1 MLTEI
6 GKLGRIRDL
15 GLPAE
20 LFADV
25 ADKLIAAWRARA
37 ARMCPS
43 DFRDAPRPI
52 RLTLLA
58 VLCWVRTAELVD
70 GLVDLLLG
78 LVHKIDTRA
87 ETRVERELF
96 GEWTRVRGKDAMLVR
111 IATAATDRPDGTVR
125 EAIFPV
131 AGEQTL
137 HDVIREARADQR
149 TFQERKR
156 TVLRSSYSSHY

>member
-1 MLTEI
+1 
-6 GKLGRIRDL
+6 
-15 GLPAE
+15 
-20 LFADV
+20 
-25 ADKLIAAWRARA
+25 
-37 ARMCPS
+37 MCPS

-137 HDVIREARADQR
+137 HDVIREPAPISAPSRNASAPCCAAPTPATTESCSPSCWARWSSAA
-149 TFQERKR
+149 T
-156 TVLRSSYSSHY
+156 TLLTGRSWTPWHC